1 MENLK
6 TNLFG
11 IYLNLNSK
19 NSNMEKKLQEI
30 YEKNINNNFVLDK
43 DGVIKSMEESYE
55 LGSKEVLDWLSNMEY
70 LSDNITYII
79 EEWNNIKKKS

>member
-1 MENLK
+1 
-6 TNLFG
+6 
-11 IYLNLNSK
+11 
-19 NSNMEKKLQEI
+19 MEKKLQEI

-55 LGSKEVLDWLSNMEY
+55 LGSKEVLDWLSKMDY
-70 LSDNITYII
+70 LSDNINYII

>member
-1 MENLK
+1 MEQKLK
-6 TNLFG
+6 
-11 IYLNLNSK
+11 
-19 NSNMEKKLQEI
+19 EI
-30 YEKNINNNFVLDK
+30 FERNVNPSFLLDK

-55 LGSKEVLDWLSNMEY
+55 LGSKEVLDWLSKMDY